1 MATKV
6 RSRSAKSVSRP
17 SFLEIL
23 LVFSAVLQLVLA
35 IGWLVLVFLL
45 ERIPPVGL
53 RIAAGLA
60 GSFLLVSLA
69 ACVWGLSDLMA
80 GQRRLR
86 ARQKQLEGRLES
98 LPPGDQPLAQE
109 GPGVDA
115 ANLSGRF
122 DELRRLLMMSQQQ
135 REQMHQREIEAMR
148 DRLGGKIEQSIFASQ
163 WNLSEELLRQY
174 RDKVGID
181 SQYERWSEQLEDRRI
196 AAAQR
201 EKRHATQRVEA
212 LMAAGRFEEASQLVE
227 ELSHRMGE
235 DEEIAQLQQRVGR
248 EHKAY
253 QQDRVQRLYRQ
264 VQSQAKQRNWQQAL
278 KAAEELR
285 SNYPDRPEARLVE
298 VIQETL
304 RENAR
309 LERVRQ
315 LRDEIRDM
323 IGRQRYSQALEL
335 AREVVRDYPETA
347 AAQEL
352 SQQMDRLAQ
361 RAAQEE

>member
-1 MATKV
+1 MTPRA
-6 RSRSAKSVSRP
+6 RSKPPKSVSRP

-35 IGWLVLVFLL
+35 VGWLVLVLLL
-45 ERIPPVGL
+45 ERIPPTGI
-53 RIAAGLA
+53 RIAAGVGGGVLLA
-60 GSFLLVSLA
+60 SLA
-69 ACVWGLSDLMA
+69 ACVWGLADLMA

-86 ARQKQLEGRLES
+86 AGRKQLESRLET
-98 LPPGDQPLAQE
+98 LPPAAQTQTQEAPGEKLA
-109 GPGVDA
+109 D
-115 ANLSGRF
+115 LSGRF

-135 REQMHQREIEAMR
+135 REQMHQREVEAMR
-148 DRLGGKIEQSIFASQ
+148 ERLGGKIEQSIFASQ
-163 WNLSEELLRQY
+163 WNQSEELLRQY

-201 EKRHATQRVEA
+201 EKRHATEHVEA
-212 LMAAGRFEEASQLVE
+212 LMAAGRFDEATQAAR
-227 ELSHRMGE
+227 ELSQRMGE
-235 DEEIAQLQQRVGR
+235 DEEIAELQQRVER
-248 EHKAY
+248 EQKAY
-253 QQDRVQRLYRQ
+253 EQDRVGRLYRK
-264 VQSQAKQRNWQQAL
+264 VQSQAKQRNWQEAL
-278 KAAEELR
+278 GAAEELR
-285 SNYPDRPEARLVE
+285 SHYPDRPEARLVE

-315 LRDEIRDM
+315 LRDQIRDM
-323 IGRQRYSQALEL
+323 IGRQRYGQALDL

-352 SQQMDRLAQ
+352 SQQMERLEQ